1 MNSGQE
7 INFFPYFRDL
17 GEFFEKINEA
27 LIVQKIKA
35 KIKALMKGLSKK
47 AFNTFEKKLNLC
59 QSSVKKVSFSYR
71 KISA

>member
-1 MNSGQE
+1 MTHPNEDVEAAQE
-7 INFFPYFRDL
+7 TRKN
-17 GEFFEKINEA
+17 NEA
-27 LIVQKIKA
+27 LITRKIKA